1 MKRLCYTAAL
11 LALGLLSACSP
22 SENAA
27 PKQKLFEQER
37 NVLDKSKTIDAAQQ
51 QQTQE
56 QKDAIDKQAQ

>member
-1 MKRLCYTAAL
+1 MKQLCYTSAL
-11 LALGLLSACSP
+11 LALSLLCACSP
-22 SENAA
+22 NDNSA

-37 NVLDKSKTIDAAQQ
+37 NVLDKSKAVDAAQQ